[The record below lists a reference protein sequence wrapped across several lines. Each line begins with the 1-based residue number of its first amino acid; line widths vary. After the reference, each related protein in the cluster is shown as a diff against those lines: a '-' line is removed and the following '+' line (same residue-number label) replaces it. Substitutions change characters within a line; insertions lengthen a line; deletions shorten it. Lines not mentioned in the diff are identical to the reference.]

1 VPVDG
6 IVSLKRPLG
15 NVIVL
20 DPPLLSAAW
29 IAARSV
35 QLPPLDEEH
44 DVPLGLLKA
53 ASVVSLT
60 VKDVDALDGGEKA
73 RIPGTASTVTIASMA
88 GNFDTVRQPHRMT
101 NKRLLDGDMR
111 FLPD

>member
-1 VPVDG
+1 MAGRQRDRARPSAV
-6 IVSLKRPLG
+6 VSGLDRP
-15 NVIVL
+15 
-20 DPPLLSAAW
+20 
-29 IAARSV
+29 RSV
-35 QLPPLDEEH
+35 QLPPLLEEH

-73 RIPGTASTVTIASMA
+73 SIPGTAIIVTIASTA
-88 GNFDTVRQPHRMT
+88 GNFEIVRRPHRVA

>member
-1 VPVDG
+1 MKWPAG
-6 IVSLKRPLG
+6 S
-15 NVIVL
+15 VIVL

-35 QLPPLDEEH
+35 QLPPLVEAH

-53 ASVVSLT
+53 ASVASLT

-73 RIPGTASTVTIASMA
+73 SIPGTAIIVTIASTA
-88 GNFDTVRQPHRMT
+88 GNFETVWRPHRVAS
-101 NKRLLDGDMR
+101 KRLLDSDMR